1 MDFLR
6 DIWEVIKT
14 YVPTVGLT
22 VLEIV
27 AALMLGIAI
36 IRVIMRLVR
45 SFLLRSRLE
54 NSIASFLLSILN
66 ALLYVILLAVIM
78 SLLNIPLTT
87 FAVVLSAAGL
97 AISLALQN
105 SLSNLANGFVLISTK
120 PFKEGDYVE
129 IGGVE
134 GTVKSIK
141 MMNTKIMTVDN
152 KVITVPNST
161 ITGSNVVNYSAQET
175 RRVDMTFGVSY
186 ASDVE
191 EVKRIILGVIA
202 DNPAIMT
209 TPEPFVR
216 LQEQAASSLNFRVKV
231 WTASSDYWN
240 VYYYLNEEVLKAFR
254 REGVEI
260 PFNQLDVNIRKSEG
274 GEA

>member
-6 DIWEVIKT
+6 DVWEVVKT

-22 VLEIV
+22 ILEVV
-27 AALMLGIAI
+27 AALMLGIAVV
-36 IRVIMRLVR
+36 RVIMRLVR
-45 SFLLRSRLE
+45 NLLLRSRLE

-120 PFKEGDYVE
+120 PFKEGDYVD

-152 KVITVPNST
+152 KMITVPNST

-231 WTASSDYWN
+231 WTANSEYWN

-260 PFNQLDVNIRKSEG
+260 PFNQLDVNIRNSEG